1 MSIKKEIVVT
11 DWIKK
16 DLSEGSFL
24 KLTLSSD
31 QRKIFRGK
39 RKSDCNQELQLQLPR
54 GWELKDCDILLTNH
68 KKLFVKII
76 AQKENL
82 IEITAKTDLELIKV
96 AYHLGN
102 RHVEIEINENILF
115 TKSDYIIEELL
126 KNFDV
131 VFLKVEKKFFPE
143 IGAFHHEKK
152 SPVSYTHLT
161 LPTILRV

>member
-1 MSIKKEIVVT
+1 MSNKKEIVVT
-11 DWIKK
+11 DWIKQNCH
-16 DLSEGSFL
+16 DGNFL

-31 QRKIFRGK
+31 QRRVFRGK

-54 GWELKDCDILLTNH
+54 EGKLNDGDILQTNQ
-68 KKLFVKII
+68 KKLFVQII

-82 IEITAKTDLELIKV
+82 IKITAKTNLELIKV

-102 RHVEIEINENILF
+102 RHVDIEIYENILF

-131 VFLKVEKKFFPE
+131 VLLKAKKKFYPE
-143 IGAFHHEKK
+143 MGAFHHEKK
-152 SPVSYTHLT
+152 SLS
-161 LPTILRV
+161 

>member
-1 MSIKKEIVVT
+1 MSIKSEIVVT
-11 DWIKK
+11 DWIKGK
-16 DLSEGSFL
+16 YIEGKFL

-31 QRKIFRGK
+31 QRRIFRGK

-54 GWELKDCDILLTNH
+54 EGKLNDGDILRTNH
-68 KKLFVKII
+68 KNLFIQII

-82 IEITAKTDLELIKV
+82 IEITAKTNLELIKV

-102 RHVEIEINENILF
+102 RHVEIEINENLLL

-131 VFLKVEKKFFPE
+131 IFLKVEKKFFPE

-152 SPVSYTHLT
+152 SLS
-161 LPTILRV
+161 

>member
-1 MSIKKEIVVT
+1 MSNKNEIVVT
-11 DWIKK
+11 DWIKQNYH
-16 DLSEGSFL
+16 DGNYL

-31 QRKIFRGK
+31 QRRVFRGK

-54 GWELKDCDILLTNH
+54 EGRLNDGDILRTNQ

-82 IEITAKTDLELIKV
+82 IKITAKKNLELIKV

-102 RHVEIEINENILF
+102 RHMEIEINQNILF

-143 IGAFHHEKK
+143 RGAFHNEKK
-152 SPVSYTHLT
+152 SLS
-161 LPTILRV
+161 

>member
-1 MSIKKEIVVT
+1 MSIKNEIVVKG
-11 DWIKK
+11 WIKK
-16 DLSEGSFL
+16 APLNCNLL

-31 QRKIFRGK
+31 QRRIFRGR
-39 RKSDCNQELQLQLPR
+39 RKSDCNQELHLQLPR
-54 GWELKDCDILLTNH
+54 EGKLNDGDILLTNH
-68 KKLFVKII
+68 KDILVQII

-82 IEITAKTDLELIKV
+82 IEITTKTNLELIKV

-102 RHVEIEINENILF
+102 RHVEIEINEDILF

-131 VFLKVEKKFFPE
+131 AFSKVEKKFFPE

-152 SPVSYTHLT
+152 SFS
-161 LPTILRV
+161 

>member
-1 MSIKKEIVVT
+1 MSIKNEIVVT
-11 DWIKK
+11 DWIMQNCH
-16 DLSEGSFL
+16 DGNFL
-24 KLTLSSD
+24 KLTLNSD
-31 QRKIFRGK
+31 QRRVFRGK

-54 GWELKDCDILLTNH
+54 EGQLNDGDILRTNH

-82 IEITAKTDLELIKV
+82 LEITAKTNLELIKV

-102 RHVEIEINENILF
+102 RHMEIEINENILF

-143 IGAFHHEKK
+143 RGAFHHEKK
-152 SPVSYTHLT
+152 SLS
-161 LPTILRV
+161 